1 MTRFQMFVA
10 ERQLTEYLNYLNT
23 LDEQQLHEEL
33 ASLDEATYELVEAA
47 INEGVMDA
55 IKKRV
60 LPCAAAGLMG
70 VGALAGANKAVS
82 MMKGGEGPAKSQ
94 GVQHVETGGKVQTGV
109 KKDGKKDSRPN
120 VRRAVMGTG
129 VSSDPSDD

>member
-60 LPCAAAGLMG
+60 LPYAAAGLMG

-94 GVQHVETGGKVQTGV
+94 GVQHVETGGKKDAKKKFHSGPIRNAAGKVVGGV
-109 KKDGKKDSRPN
+109 
-120 VRRAVMGTG
+120 G